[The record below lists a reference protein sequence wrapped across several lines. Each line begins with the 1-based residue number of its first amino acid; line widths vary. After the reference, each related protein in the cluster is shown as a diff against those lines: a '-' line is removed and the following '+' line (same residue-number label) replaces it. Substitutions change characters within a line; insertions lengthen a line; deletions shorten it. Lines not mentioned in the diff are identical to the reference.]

1 MNIGYNST
9 ANKNCD
15 KLENELKCLIPFD
28 SEKQEI
34 AKVQGTRFKYFL
46 PISFVT
52 IILIIAYF
60 VIILKESSSSIFLQD
75 FHKAG
80 NNTGV
85 RWYFYINRN
94 VSSKISFQ
102 RGIAGLGRISHD
114 FAVALAN
121 HGCNI
126 TGGWSIHS

>member
-52 IILIIAYF
+52 ILLIIAYF
-60 VIILKESSSSIFLQD
+60 VIILKESSSSISLQD

-102 RGIAGLGRISHD
+102 KGYCWIRENISR
-114 FAVALAN
+114 FCRCTCKSWL
-121 HGCNI
+121 
-126 TGGWSIHS
+126 